1 MITRS
6 DLRKLGVSAA
16 EKRSKSLEFQIR
28 YTKEE
33 ILRRARD
40 GDTKH
45 IVLVG
50 EYSNDKEY
58 CDSFLAG
65 VKEMFPDV
73 HVKEQ
78 TYSCE
83 TKYYTFSWAPEDSEE
98 E

>member
-16 EKRSKSLEFQIR
+16 EKRAKSLESQIR
-28 YTKEE
+28 YTKEG

-40 GDTKH
+40 GDTTH
-45 IVLVG
+45 LVPIG

-58 CDSFLAG
+58 CDSFLAD

-78 TYSCE
+78 NYSG
-83 TKYYTFSWAPEDSEE
+83 TTYYTFSWDPEDSEE

>member
-6 DLRKLGVSAA
+6 DLRKLGVNAA
-16 EKRSKSLEFQIR
+16 EKRAKSLESQIR

-33 ILRRARD
+33 ILRHARD

-45 IVLVG
+45 LVLVC

-65 VKEMFPDV
+65 VKAMFPDV

-78 TYSCE
+78 NYPGE
-83 TKYYTFSWAPEDSEE
+83 TTYYTFSWAPEDSEE